1 MGADDY
7 LEKPSRLAEL
17 EEALAR
23 SEDRR
28 RLAFLSR
35 RWQQLSEL
43 LTVGLVWCDA
53 SGRIEAVTPDAQD
66 LISLE
71 SGGLVGRVLW
81 QLPGWQAARDLFQTA
96 DEQSRVPLEADIG
109 GKTVVLQPVD
119 TGGSPSPSVF
129 VVCDVTE
136 EKALQRELERLSH
149 QLDERLRRRMRGL
162 TSELEF
168 VRRLLDTAEVLIAE
182 LDHHGQL
189 VRLNE
194 FGEKLMRFSR
204 SEAEEVFAGFVR
216 HPETLLSRI
225 FDPHS
230 TEEFTGELAELPT
243 RDGTKRLL
251 SWSTR
256 NLLPA
261 DGFARKLIV
270 GMDVTEQ
277 KQLEA
282 RLKTYNQPLEDVVET
297 ASSEFREPGRQ
308 LIHTARLATLGEIA
322 AGIAHE
328 MKQPLNVIS
337 ITADLIKLLQR
348 NRTLTDD
355 LLVGNL
361 DKIRNT
367 VNRLATTITHLQGF
381 IHIDS
386 AAFGSVRLQDAVD
399 GALSI
404 LGEQIRLDDIDI
416 VREIPADLPPVKGEH
431 TQMEQVLVNLMLN
444 ARDTILEKA
453 RLQETS
459 DAPPEDKR
467 LTIRAGVHG
476 EGREVFVEVSDTGMG
491 IPDQV
496 KRHIFEPFF
505 TTKQADRGTGL
516 GLSIS
521 SNIVQ
526 LHGGTIELESV
537 PGRGST
543 FRIVLPAEE
552 RS

>member
-1 MGADDY
+1 MENREVLVIDDEESTHQLLGELLRSRGCALHSAFSGPHGLAILRRHPQIRVVLADLRAVGMQGLDVLREIKAHDPTLHVVVMAAAYDKSVTLQAMRLGADDY
-7 LEKPSRLAEL
+7 LEKPLRAAEL
-17 EEALAR
+17 EPVLAR
-23 SEDRR
+23 S
-28 RLAFLSR
+28 
-35 RWQQLSEL
+35 
-43 LTVGLVWCDA
+43 
-53 SGRIEAVTPDAQD
+53 
-66 LISLE
+66 LE
-71 SGGLVGRVLW
+71 
-81 QLPGWQAARDLFQTA
+81 
-96 DEQSRVPLEADIG
+96 
-109 GKTVVLQPVD
+109 
-119 TGGSPSPSVF
+119 
-129 VVCDVTE
+129 
-136 EKALQRELERLSH
+136 
-149 QLDERLRRRMRGL
+149 ERLRRRVEGL

-168 VRRLLDTAEVLIAE
+168 TRQLLDTADVLIAE
-182 LDHHGQL
+182 LDGEGRL

-194 FGEKLMRFSR
+194 FGRRLMNFSR
-204 SEAEEVFAGFVR
+204 GEAEAVFAGFLR
-216 HPETLLSRI
+216 HPETQISRI
-225 FDPHS
+225 FDPRL
-230 TEEFTGELAELPT
+230 TEELTAELAELPT
-243 RDGTKRLL
+243 RDGTKRVL

-256 NLLPA
+256 KLASA
-261 DGFARKLIV
+261 DGPGGKLII

-282 RLKTYNQPLEDVVET
+282 KLRTYNLQLEDLVVSRPSDLLEKN
-297 ASSEFREPGRQ
+297 RQ

-348 NRTLTDD
+348 NRTLTED
-355 LLVGNL
+355 LLIGNL

-367 VNRLATTITHLQGF
+367 VNRMATTITHLQGF

-386 AAFGSVRLQDAVD
+386 ATFSSVRLQDAVD

-416 VREIPADLPPVKGEH
+416 VREVPADLPTVQGED

-444 ARDTILEKA
+444 ARDAVLEKA
-453 RLQETS
+453 RVLEKS
-459 DAPPEDKR
+459 GAPPEIKR
-467 LTIRAGVHG
+467 LTIRAGLRG
-476 EGREVFVEVSDTGMG
+476 EGREVFVEVTDTGMG
-491 IPDQV
+491 IPDDV
-496 KRHIFEPFF
+496 KPHIFEPFF

-543 FRIVLPAEE
+543 FRVVLPAEN

>member
-1 MGADDY
+1 MENRELLVIDDEESTHKLLGDLLRSRGCTVHSAFSGPHGLAILHRHPQVRVVLADVRTAGVRNLDVVREIKAHDPTVHVIVMASAHDKSAMLQAMRLGADDG
-7 LEKPSRLAEL
+7 LEKPVRAAEL
-17 EEALAR
+17 DEVLAR
-23 SEDRR
+23 S
-28 RLAFLSR
+28 
-35 RWQQLSEL
+35 
-43 LTVGLVWCDA
+43 
-53 SGRIEAVTPDAQD
+53 
-66 LISLE
+66 
-71 SGGLVGRVLW
+71 
-81 QLPGWQAARDLFQTA
+81 
-96 DEQSRVPLEADIG
+96 
-109 GKTVVLQPVD
+109 
-119 TGGSPSPSVF
+119 
-129 VVCDVTE
+129 
-136 EKALQRELERLSH
+136 
-149 QLDERLRRRMRGL
+149 LDERLRRRMQGL

-168 VRRLLDTAEVLIAE
+168 TRQLLDTAEVLIAE
-182 LDHHGQL
+182 LDAEGRL

-194 FGEKLMRFSR
+194 FGQRLMNFSR
-204 SEAEEVFAGFVR
+204 GEAEGVFAGFVR
-216 HPETLLSRI
+216 HLETRLSRI

-230 TEEFTGELAELPT
+230 TEELTAELAELPT
-243 RDGTKRLL
+243 RDGTKRML

-256 NLLPA
+256 NLPST
-261 DGFARKLIV
+261 DGPGGKLII

-282 RLKTYNQPLEDVVET
+282 KLKTYNLQLEDIVESR
-297 ASSEFREPGRQ
+297 SSELREKSRQ

-355 LLVGNL
+355 LLIGNL

-367 VNRLATTITHLQGF
+367 VNRVATTITHLQGF

-386 AAFGSVRLQDAVD
+386 ATFSSVRLQDAVD

-416 VREIPADLPPVKGEH
+416 VREVPADLPSVQGEY

-444 ARDTILEKA
+444 ARDTMLEKTRALEKA
-453 RLQETS
+453 G
-459 DAPPEDKR
+459 APPEVKR
-467 LTIRAGVHG
+467 LTIRAGRRD
-476 EGREVFVEVSDTGMG
+476 ESREVFVEVSDTGAG
-491 IPDQV
+491 IPEDV
-496 KRHIFEPFF
+496 KPHIFEPFF

-526 LHGGTIELESV
+526 LHGGTIELESL

-543 FRIVLPAEE
+543 FRVVLPAEN